1 MVQNCN
7 MTDVHGVDAPAA
19 RGDLLATASR
29 LESDGDLLGAIDA
42 LMAANRIERDP
53 GVEFELTKLRHA
65 AFGTLPRYA
74 EPAAWPPPVPGP
86 QPGLDESGPMPEI
99 AAADLTVD
107 AVRRA
112 VFGHGSLIVRGVL
125 DAATVDELKEGIDRA
140 LGLEDGVEVVEKPPA
155 PWYQPLPLP
164 PEERLTLGRRWV
176 KADGGVL
183 LADSPHLQFTLLEA
197 YRKAGLFDLVTG
209 YLGERPSL
217 SANKS
222 TLRRVSLGKE
232 AGWHQDGA
240 FLGQGIHALNIW
252 LALSHCGDTAPG
264 MDILPRRFE
273 EIVETGTGGSY
284 FDWGVGPAV
293 VEQLAVETP
302 IVRPIF
308 DPGDLCLFDEMLLHS
323 TAIDDAMTD
332 VRYAVEAWCFG
343 PSAYPDGQVPVVW

>member
-1 MVQNCN
+1 
-7 MTDVHGVDAPAA
+7 MTATEAAPASSA
-19 RGDLLATASR
+19 RAVLLDTADRRQS
-29 LESDGDLLGAIDA
+29 EGDLLGAIDA
-42 LMAANRIERDP
+42 LFDANRIERDP
-53 GVEFELTKLRHA
+53 EVEFRLTNLRHE
-65 AFGTLPRYA
+65 AFATLPRHHDLG
-74 EPAAWPPPVPGP
+74 AWPPALPDA

-107 AVRRA
+107 AMRRA
-112 VFGHGSLIVRGVL
+112 IFGHGSLIVRGFL
-125 DAATVDELKEGIDRA
+125 DPSTAAELREGIDRA
-140 LGLEDGVEVVEKPPA
+140 LGLEDGIEVTEKPEA

-164 PEERLTLGRRWV
+164 PEERVTLGRRWV

-183 LADSPHLQFTLLEA
+183 LADSPRLQFTLLEA
-197 YRKAGLFDLVTG
+197 YRSAGLLDLVTG

-222 TLRRVSLGKE
+222 TLRRVSLDKE

-240 FLGQGIHALNIW
+240 FLGTGIHALNIW
-252 LALSHCGDTAPG
+252 LALTHCGDVAPG

-293 VEQLAVETP
+293 VERLAADTP
-302 IVRPIF
+302 IVRPVF
-308 DPGDLCLFDEMLLHS
+308 DEGDLCLFDEMLLHS
-323 TAIDDAMTD
+323 TAIDEAMTE